1 MKLISSVIVMFSY
14 LHSVCLVP
22 RVLKNTYFKRN
33 YSVVAFKHSI
43 CDRKNNTQE
52 FKVCSMFKHS
62 VSWKGMVYGPNV
74 KGIMATMKY
83 TPMVYSPNEK
93 GIVLWKIVFR
103 SGNCHGKR
111 KKNTYKR
118 YMSIKISFMFYAL
131 HEVDKSNDT
140 SSFWRIWTSLYFSF
154 AVFFFSKK
162 VNLSKNLFFMFSWY
176 FL

>member
-62 VSWKGMVYGPNV
+62 VSWKG
-74 KGIMATMKY
+74 
-83 TPMVYSPNEK
+83 MVYSPNEK